1 MKVEENKATDVSDAK
16 SQELINTIINIVRE
30 HLHPKRI
37 ILFGS
42 RAKGKEK
49 EYSDFDIA
57 VEGVEMDIRK
67 ERLLKEALDEKMGIY
82 TVEVIDLDKVDEGF
96 RAIVMK
102 TGRVIYEGS
111 EDSSIQGFE

>member
-1 MKVEENKATDVSDAK
+1 MYTIPTMTIEENKAAAIDDTK
-16 SQELINTIINIVRE
+16 TQELINTIINIVRE

-96 RAIVMK
+96 KKLVLK
-102 TGRVIYEGS
+102 TGKSIYEG
-111 EDSSIQGFE
+111 

>member
-1 MKVEENKATDVSDAK
+1 METDENRTTAIDDAK
-16 SQELINTIINIVRE
+16 SQELIDTIIITVKE

-42 RAKGKEK
+42 RAKGKAHK
-49 EYSDFDIA
+49 YSDFDIA

-96 RAIVMK
+96 KKLVLK
-102 TGRVIYEGS
+102 TGRVIYEG
-111 EDSSIQGFE
+111 

>member
-1 MKVEENKATDVSDAK
+1 MTIEENKAASIDDTK
-16 SQELINTIINIVRE
+16 TQELINTIINIVRE

-42 RAKGKEK
+42 RATGKAQK
-49 EYSDFDIA
+49 YSDFDIA

-67 ERLLKEALDEKMGIY
+67 ERLLKEYLDEKMGIY

-96 RAIVMK
+96 KQLVLK
-102 TGRVIYEGS
+102 TGRVIYEG
-111 EDSSIQGFE
+111 

>member
-1 MKVEENKATDVSDAK
+1 MTIEENKAAAIDDTK
-16 SQELINTIINIVRE
+16 TQELINTIINIVRE

-96 RAIVMK
+96 KQLVLK
-102 TGRVIYEGS
+102 TGRVIYEG
-111 EDSSIQGFE
+111 